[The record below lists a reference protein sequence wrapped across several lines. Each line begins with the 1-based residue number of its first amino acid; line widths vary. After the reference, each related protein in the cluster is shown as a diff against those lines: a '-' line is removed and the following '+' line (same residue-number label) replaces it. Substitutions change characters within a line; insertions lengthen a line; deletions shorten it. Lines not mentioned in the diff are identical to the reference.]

1 MRIFSYRRINR
12 KDFIMNKN
20 EVLEKLELLG
30 FDIEEVPDFGYIF
43 KFEGLALVYMPDND
57 ENFLRF
63 AAPNIF
69 DITAENRAF
78 VLEVVNETNLTIKYS
93 KVCAYGEQVW
103 VFYEYRVFEDG
114 NLEEIIEHSIYLM
127 SATVALFHRKVE
139 GGEIEETDNE
149 EKGDES

>member
-1 MRIFSYRRINR
+1 M
-12 KDFIMNKN
+12 DKN
-20 EVLEKLELLG
+20 EVLEKLEVLG

-43 KFEGLALVYMPDND
+43 KFEGLTLLYMPDDDD

-69 DITAENRAF
+69 DVTDENRAF

-103 VFYEYRVFEDG
+103 AFYEYRLFGDGELED
-114 NLEEIIEHSIYLM
+114 IIEHSLYLIR
-127 SATVALFHRKVE
+127 ATVVLFHRKVE
-139 GGEIEETDNE
+139 GGDIEEKENDEE
-149 EKGDES
+149 EKGEES

>member
-1 MRIFSYRRINR
+1 M
-12 KDFIMNKN
+12 DKN
-20 EVLEKLELLG
+20 EVLEKLEVLG

-43 KFEGLALVYMPDND
+43 KFEGLTLLYMPDDDD

-69 DITAENRAF
+69 DVTDENRAF

-103 VFYEYRVFEDG
+103 AFYEYRLFGDGELED
-114 NLEEIIEHSIYLM
+114 IIEHSLYLIR
-127 SATVALFHRKVE
+127 ATVALFHRKVE
-139 GGEIEETDNE
+139 GGDIEERENDEE
-149 EKGDES
+149 EKGEES